1 MPRPAAETSVVIRW
15 YFIIALGRCSVGRPS
30 SYCACTARGLF
41 VAPTRLNKVTFD
53 KFQGS
58 VNLIA
63 IVKIAG
69 RGDQNY
75 ERLRDG
81 AATPDFLSHFQ
92 FIKLIMHACN

>member
-1 MPRPAAETSVVIRW
+1 MVF
-15 YFIIALGRCSVGRPS
+15 YLIALGRCSVGRPS

-41 VAPTRLNKVTFD
+41 VAPARLNKVTFD
-53 KFQGS
+53 K
-58 VNLIA
+58 VHDLIE
-63 IVKIAG
+63 IVKIYIAG

-92 FIKLIMHACN
+92 LN